1 MHMCIYIYICTC
13 LSLTL
18 LYIIHTYTCV
28 CIYIYIY
35 IYIHKLSCER
45 GLLKPR
51 PSATSTL
58 RIGTSLSRS
67 LHKTNLYVLRGTKE
81 VPRKGG

>member
-1 MHMCIYIYICTC
+1 MYMSLSHSIIYNTYIYM
-13 LSLTL
+13 
-18 LYIIHTYTCV
+18 CV
-28 CIYIYIY
+28 YIYIY